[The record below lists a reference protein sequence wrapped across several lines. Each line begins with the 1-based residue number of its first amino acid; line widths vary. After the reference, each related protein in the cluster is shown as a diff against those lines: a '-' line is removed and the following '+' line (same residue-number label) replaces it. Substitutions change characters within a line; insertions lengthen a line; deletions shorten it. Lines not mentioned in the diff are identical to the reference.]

1 MGANSLSDRL
11 AFLLADHGIKDSR
24 GLLQDLRELE
34 EKLEQVE
41 VILTSDIVAPADRA
55 YMVRK
60 TLYGE

>member
-24 GLLQDLRELE
+24 GLLQDLKELE
-34 EKLEQVE
+34 EKLQQVE
-41 VILTSDIVAPADRA
+41 VILTSDIVAPEDRA
-55 YMVRK
+55 SMINK